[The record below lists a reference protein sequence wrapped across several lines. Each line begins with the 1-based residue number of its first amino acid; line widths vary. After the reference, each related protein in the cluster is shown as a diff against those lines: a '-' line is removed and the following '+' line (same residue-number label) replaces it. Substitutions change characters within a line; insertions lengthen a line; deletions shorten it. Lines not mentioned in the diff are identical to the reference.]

1 MTATTRRPLVL
12 ALVASVALTL
22 GVVAGPVAPASA
34 DPSPV
39 SLSVDA
45 SGAHPGGTVTFTA
58 VFTNPE
64 PVPVVFSYMSLNY
77 EYLGPTAHA
86 TYDFTG
92 CTGDITWCAVVED
105 GQAAAVHHA
114 VEIAP
119 GATRT
124 VTFTLVIRPDS
135 QCGPF
140 TGIAFHTYSYRESSA
155 GAVGGFNDPGVF
167 LSVSCGQG

>member
-12 ALVASVALTL
+12 ALVASLALTF
-22 GVVAGPVAPASA
+22 GMVAGPVAPASA

-39 SLSVDA
+39 SLSADTNV
-45 SGAHPGGTVTFTA
+45 AHPGGTVTFTA

-64 PVPVVFSYMSLNY
+64 PVPVVFSYLSLNFV
-77 EYLGPTAHA
+77 YLGPATHA

-124 VTFTLVIRPDS
+124 VTFTMVIRPDS
-135 QCGPF
+135 PCGQF
-140 TGIAFHTYSYRESSA
+140 SGIAFHTYSYRESSA
-155 GAVGGFNDPGVF
+155 GAVDGFKDPGAF
-167 LSVSCGQG
+167 ISVDCGEE

>member
-1 MTATTRRPLVL
+1 VL
-12 ALVASVALTL
+12 ALVASLALTF

-45 SGAHPGGTVTFTA
+45 IGHPGGTVTFTA

-77 EYLGPTAHA
+77 QYVAPTTHA
-86 TYDFTG
+86 TYDFTD

-119 GATRT
+119 GATRA

-135 QCGPF
+135 PCGQF
-140 TGIAFHTYSYRESSA
+140 TGIAFHTFSYRESSA
-155 GAVGGFNDPGVF
+155 GAVGGFDSPGAF
-167 LSVSCGQG
+167 LSVSCGEG